1 VELPHQCVLP
11 TSSAKY
17 QDTKS
22 HEEVVLDV
30 AWTVTVEP
38 KRKSLSDKERDEIR
52 FEFPQR
58 EYEYIAIRP
67 ECAI

>member
-1 VELPHQCVLP
+1 MELPHQCVLP

-30 AWTVTVEP
+30 AWTSTVTVKP
-38 KRKSLSDKERDEIR
+38 KRKSLSDKEKDEIR

-58 EYEYIAIRP
+58 EYIAVRP